1 MIRFIGGKKKAR
13 SSVNAATEA
22 LLRENGGET
31 GMYDEENGKVY
42 ATDGTSAT
50 IVPNV
55 TLLKLVDIL
64 SGTLL
69 QNSISPPLTEGEI
82 LKALDSVGEPFY
94 SWVVQL
100 TQKRLRALHS
110 SKQ

>member
-64 SGTLL
+64 SGILL

-94 SWVVQL
+94 SGVVQL